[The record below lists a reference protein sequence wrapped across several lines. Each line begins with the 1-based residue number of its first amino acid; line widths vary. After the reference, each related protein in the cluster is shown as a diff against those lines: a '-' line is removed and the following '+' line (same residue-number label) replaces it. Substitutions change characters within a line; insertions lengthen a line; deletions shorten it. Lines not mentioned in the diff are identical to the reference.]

1 MKRFNTQ
8 NLENKIVLASFTLC
22 LIVATMAVY
31 FYFFSQQ
38 FSLEFPGIK
47 IYDAVYTINLLGA
60 KGINF
65 TVEVFGKDL
74 EDNSVHLKGRVVG
87 CGRGYFFLETE
98 EKRIR
103 IIEGPLGYK
112 DVRASWI
119 KIIPQYRF
127 SVEALFRPRT
137 GKKFTII
144 FSRCFYEGSVA
155 LDEASI
161 TPSKLLLLKSTFP
174 ELKGEER
181 IEIKQLNNG
190 IILRFLYPI
199 PCKIAEKL
207 VNSFNYTRFST
218 DYERYFLPA
227 ESMDEVKNLEK
238 MLINR
243 GAVLV
248 NYHKAY

>member
-8 NLENKIVLASFTLC
+8 NLENKIVLTSFTLC
-22 LIVATMAVY
+22 LIVASIAVY
-31 FYFFSQQ
+31 FYFSSQG
-38 FSLEFPGIK
+38 FSLEFSGIR
-47 IYDAVYTINLLGA
+47 IYDAIYTINLLTT

-65 TVEVFGKDL
+65 TVEVLGKDL
-74 EDNSVHLKGRVVG
+74 EGNVVDLKGRVVG
-87 CGRGYFFLETE
+87 CGKGYFFLETKS
-98 EKRIR
+98 KRIR
-103 IIEGPLGYK
+103 IVEGPLGYK

-119 KIIPQYRF
+119 KIVPQYRF
-127 SVEALFRPRT
+127 SVEALFRPRA

-144 FSRCFYEGSVA
+144 FSHCFYEGSVA
-155 LDEASI
+155 LDGASI
-161 TPSKLLLLKSTFP
+161 TPSKLLLLESIFP

-181 IEIKQLNNG
+181 IEIKQLNTG
-190 IILRFLYPI
+190 IILRFLYPV
-199 PCKIAEKL
+199 PCEIAEKL
-207 VNSFNYTRFST
+207 VNSFNYTHFST